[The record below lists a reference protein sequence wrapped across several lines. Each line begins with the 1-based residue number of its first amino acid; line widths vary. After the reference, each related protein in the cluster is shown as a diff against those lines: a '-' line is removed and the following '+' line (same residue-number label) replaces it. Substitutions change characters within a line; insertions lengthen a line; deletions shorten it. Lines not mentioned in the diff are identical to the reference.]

1 MTAMLNMEEASK
13 LLDFTQKLD
22 IGLLDNIVTCLYS
35 SQGEPLRLAQDVL
48 TTLKG
53 KYRTIIH
60 SSFPFFF

>member
-53 KYRTIIH
+53 KYRN
-60 SSFPFFF
+60 FPFFF